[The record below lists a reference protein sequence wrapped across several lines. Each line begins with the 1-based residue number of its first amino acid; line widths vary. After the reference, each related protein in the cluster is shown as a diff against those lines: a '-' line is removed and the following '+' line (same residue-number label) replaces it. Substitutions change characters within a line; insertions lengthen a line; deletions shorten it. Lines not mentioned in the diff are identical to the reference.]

1 VSSLT
6 AIRVLCVDD
15 HPVVRDGIAL
25 MLERED
31 RLQLV
36 ATADRACDAMAKFN
50 AFRPDVTIMDL
61 KLPDRSGI
69 EVIEEIRRDHGKA
82 RIIALTTY
90 AGDVQASR
98 ALRAGAMGYLLKSS
112 LRTELVDT
120 IHAVHGGQRR
130 ICPEVAAN
138 ISEHITSES
147 LTERE
152 IEVLRALCLGHDN
165 AGIASNLGISK
176 GTVRGHVKCL
186 YQKLHAHD
194 RTHAITIAIQRGFIG
209 L

>member
-1 VSSLT
+1 
-6 AIRVLCVDD
+6 
-15 HPVVRDGIAL
+15 
-25 MLERED
+25 
-31 RLQLV
+31 
-36 ATADRACDAMAKFN
+36 
-50 AFRPDVTIMDL
+50 
-61 KLPDRSGI
+61 
-69 EVIEEIRRDHGKA
+69 
-82 RIIALTTY
+82 
-90 AGDVQASR
+90 
-98 ALRAGAMGYLLKSS
+98 
-112 LRTELVDT
+112 
-120 IHAVHGGQRR
+120 
-130 ICPEVAAN
+130 
-138 ISEHITSES
+138 